1 MPCFAFDTSSNEK
14 LRKTRSLTSIVDD
27 DENTV
32 ERVAMEKGRER
43 IERGVE
49 ER

>member
-14 LRKTRSLTSIVDD
+14 LRKMRSLTSIIDD

-32 ERVAMEKGRER
+32 ERGAMEKGRER